1 MMVKDGQLSYVASSE
16 STISL
21 RLTAST
27 ANPARL
33 TLPLFPN
40 TTDLTLS
47 IIVRSS
53 NMLGRIYKFMI
64 GIEALWIPKILI
76 ILFIYPTIFPRVL
89 SPCLL
94 GVHHG
99 LSGRYLEIYSVT
111 DTVCNANGVWNPNI
125 WCYRDAKNGP
135 SSILCPRR
143 LTL

>member
-33 TLPLFPN
+33 TLLLFPN

-64 GIEALWIPKILI
+64 GIEALWIPKNLI
-76 ILFIYPTIFPRVL
+76 ILFIYPTIFPRVTF
-89 SPCLL
+89 SLL
-94 GVHHG
+94 ARCTPRTIWSI
-99 LSGRYLEIYSVT
+99 SG
-111 DTVCNANGVWNPNI
+111 NI
-125 WCYRDAKNGP
+125 FCYGY
-135 SSILCPRR
+135 CMQC
-143 LTL
+143 